1 MLVRVWL
8 AVVVLRETH
17 NSLRRWAYEILRDS
31 AILTPLGWLLLTE
44 MAYRRLE
51 AFRRKYLEKRGIE
64 VVRLYRVGFK
74 PEELLKLIK
83 ESREDDGDR
92 WPEHIRNYVSKL
104 EKELEEA
111 TRKP

>member
-8 AVVVLRETH
+8 AVVVLRDTH
-17 NSLRRWAYEILRDS
+17 SSLRRRAYEILRDS
-31 AILTPLGWLLLTE
+31 AIPTPLGWLLLTE

-51 AFRRKYLEKRGIE
+51 AFRRKYLEKRGVE

-74 PEELLKLIK
+74 PGELLKLIR
-83 ESREDDGDR
+83 ESREDGGD
-92 WPEHIRNYVSKL
+92 WPQHVRNYVSKL